1 MSNCANLNLYSRP
14 GSIPRDLKLLSLAEL
29 FPTAIHWPRSKSNLS
44 TWNHRDVTN
53 ASNKS
58 KTKLLCACPGRD
70 SNASDERALGKG
82 KNHRIA
88 CNLFLPYT
96 ASTTFMLTIL
106 TLCETFKSWHLS
118 DGIMYNQTTK
128 LRIYVC
134 LSGLTLWG
142 NWAEKVQ
149 YRCVT
154 QTLAPVTDLFLLE
167 IRCLS
172 HLLWLNH

>member
-1 MSNCANLNLYSRP
+1 MSNWANLNLYSRP

-44 TWNHRDVTN
+44 TWKHRDVTN
-53 ASNKS
+53 ASN

-96 ASTTFMLTIL
+96 ASTTFMPTIL

-118 DGIMYNQTTK
+118 DGIM
-128 LRIYVC
+128 
-134 LSGLTLWG
+134 
-142 NWAEKVQ
+142 VQ
-149 YRCVT
+149 PNHK
-154 QTLAPVTDLFLLE
+154 ASN
-167 IRCLS
+167 IRMSFCFDTVG
-172 HLLWLNH
+172 

>member
-44 TWNHRDVTN
+44 TWKHRDVTN

-96 ASTTFMLTIL
+96 ASTTFMPTIL

-134 LSGLTLWG
+134 LSALTLVIG
-142 NWAEKVQ
+142 QKRFSTV
-149 YRCVT
+149 V
-154 QTLAPVTDLFLLE
+154 
-167 IRCLS
+167 
-172 HLLWLNH
+172 